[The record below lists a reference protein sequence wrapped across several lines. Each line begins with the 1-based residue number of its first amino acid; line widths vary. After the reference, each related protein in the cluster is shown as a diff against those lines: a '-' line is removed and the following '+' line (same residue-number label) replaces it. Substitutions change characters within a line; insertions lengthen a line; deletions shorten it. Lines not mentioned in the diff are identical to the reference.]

1 MRDIVI
7 IVIYCALA
15 TCAIVITL
23 LLAAFTT
30 KGARYIRISRR
41 RRDRDHF

>member
-15 TCAIVITL
+15 TCAIVMTIIL
-23 LLAAFTT
+23 GILST
-30 KGARYIRISRR
+30 KGMRYIRISRR
-41 RRDRDHF
+41 RRDKDHI